1 VSRKVLEIKNL
12 AVQYGSVSAVKGVSF
27 DVCEE
32 EIVTLVGAN
41 GAGKTSILK
50 ALSGIVP
57 YCGSVVYTG
66 RDLRNVPA
74 HKIVGMGMAHVP
86 EGRGIFGNL
95 TVIEN
100 LRLSTWQRKDK
111 DRIER
116 DYERIFTFF
125 PRLKERRNQPGG
137 TLSGGEQ
144 QMLALARALM
154 SRAGVLLL
162 DEPSMGLSPLLV
174 QEIMRILTEINR
186 EGTTILLVEQN
197 ANMALHIASR
207 GYVLETGVIVLSGT
221 GEELKGDPRVREAYL
236 GG

>member
-1 VSRKVLEIKNL
+1 MSRKVLEIKNL